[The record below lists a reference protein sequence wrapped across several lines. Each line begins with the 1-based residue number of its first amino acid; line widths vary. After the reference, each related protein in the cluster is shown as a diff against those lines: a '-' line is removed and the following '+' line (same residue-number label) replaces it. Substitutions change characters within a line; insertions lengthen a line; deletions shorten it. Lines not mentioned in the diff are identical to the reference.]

1 MLGSGYTGL
10 PGHSTSEDSLRGHE
24 ECVSKLFPTPHTP
37 RLGRGWETPPVTL
50 LLVILLP
57 GALIP
62 LLFPDKSG
70 EQYSQLALGE
80 CVNFL
85 SLGSKLL
92 KT

>member
-1 MLGSGYTGL
+1 MLGSVYTGL

-24 ECVSKLFPTPHTP
+24 ECVSELFPTPHTL

-50 LLVILLP
+50 LLIILPP

-62 LLFPDKSG
+62 LLFTDKSG
-70 EQYSQLALGE
+70 EQYSQLSLGE

-85 SLGSKLL
+85 SLCSKLL
-92 KT
+92 QT